1 MERHANEFL
10 ADQLIQI
17 SYLNSVVMPDEDS
30 SDSSE
35 ADSDEANEDNDT
47 AADENDWSPKLDTP
61 DPQSY
66 RQDTALWRGYCRSA
80 LLIRSQRAIDG

>member
-47 AADENDWSPKLDTP
+47 AADEND
-61 DPQSY
+61 
-66 RQDTALWRGYCRSA
+66 
-80 LLIRSQRAIDG
+80 